1 MYDILKF
8 IIGITFK
15 LLFRLKVIG
24 RENIPRNGGA
34 IIACNHISLLDPPVV
49 GVSMDRYI
57 NFMAK
62 DELFH
67 YPVFS
72 WIITKLKAFPVR
84 RGMADRVAIRKAIV
98 LLESGQIVGLFPE
111 GTRSKTG
118 ILGKPEAGLAMI
130 AVKTGVPIIPT
141 AIIGTASFGKTILPK
156 FKVKFGKPIIV
167 NKGKGDRDTMDMIS
181 ESIMREIAILLEE
194 G

>member
-1 MYDILKF
+1 MYDILKI
-8 IIGITFK
+8 IIGLTFK
-15 LLFRLKVIG
+15 LLFKLKVMG
-24 RENIPRNGGA
+24 HENIPRNGGA

-72 WIITKLKAFPVR
+72 WVITKLKAFPVR
-84 RGMADRVAIRKAIV
+84 RGMADRVAIRRAMA

-118 ILGKPEAGLAMI
+118 ALGKPEPGLAMI

-141 AIIGTASFGKTILPK
+141 AIIGTASFSRTMLPR
-156 FKVKFGKPIIV
+156 FKVKFGKPILI
-167 NKGKGDRDTMDMIS
+167 NQGKGDRETMDMIS
-181 ESIMREIAILLEE
+181 ESIMREIAILIEE